1 VFEQSPC
8 WREKEKDWAM
18 TNGKLDCQAGEF
30 AGLECSDWKL

>member
-1 VFEQSPC
+1 VVEQSPY

-30 AGLECSDWKL
+30 GMF